1 MTWLTDPFAAEF
13 MQRAL
18 WAGMLAVLASSVVG
32 TWVVLRGL
40 TFLGDALAH
49 GVIPGMA
56 LAVLWGLNLTLGAL
70 LTAGLM
76 VGGITFVNRRARLAE
91 DTGVGLLFV
100 GMLALGVIIISK
112 SRSFAT
118 DVQSLLFGDVLGVT
132 WADLRVQAVAA
143 VLVVVVS
150 VLGYRPFLTLSFN
163 EVKAGSLGLRP
174 GLTHLV
180 LLGLIAVAIVSSF
193 QAVGTLLVFGLLVGP
208 PATAALLVRRV
219 WLNMVVAVGLG
230 WLAVVVGLVVS
241 YQWGT
246 AAGATMAGVSVALF
260 FAVLLTQELVALLR
274 PAPVS
279 ARGVQEPVAWPPR
292 QPRGSE

>member
-1 MTWLTDPFAAEF
+1 MGWLLDPFDPEF

-18 WAGMLAVLASSVVG
+18 LAGMLGVVATSVVG

-56 LAVLWGLNLTLGAL
+56 LAVLWGFNVTVGAL
-70 LTAGLM
+70 VTAALM
-76 VGGITFVNRRARLAE
+76 VGGISLVNRRARLAE

-100 GMLALGVIIISK
+100 GMLALGVVIISK
-112 SRSFAT
+112 SRSFAS

-132 WADLRVQAVAA
+132 WSDLRVQAVAA
-143 VLVVVVS
+143 VLVVVAS
-150 VLGYRPFLTLSFN
+150 TLGYRAFLTLSFN
-163 EVKAGSLGLRP
+163 PDKAGSLGLHP
-174 GLTHLV
+174 AATNLA

-219 WLNMVVAVGLG
+219 WLCTLVAVLLG
-230 WLAVVVGLVVS
+230 WASVVVGLVLS
-241 YQWGT
+241 YHHGT
-246 AAGATMAGVSVALF
+246 AAGATMAGVSVGLF
-260 FAVLLTQELVALLR
+260 FLVLIVQEITAAARRRR
-274 PAPVS
+274 PA
-279 ARGVQEPVAWPPR
+279 AALG
-292 QPRGSE
+292 

>member
-1 MTWLTDPFAAEF
+1 MRWFLDPFDPEF

-18 WAGMLAVLASSVVG
+18 LAAMLAVVASSVVG

-40 TFLGDALAH
+40 SFLGDALAH

-56 LAVLWGLNLTLGAL
+56 LAVLWGFNVTIGAL

-76 VGGITFVNRRARLAE
+76 VGGISFVNRRARLAE

-132 WADLRVQAVAA
+132 WADVRLQAVAA
-143 VLVVVVS
+143 VVVVVAS
-150 VLGYRPFLTLSFN
+150 LLGYRAFLALSFN
-163 EVKAGSLGLRP
+163 ETKAGSLGLHP
-174 GLTHLV
+174 GRTHLA
-180 LLGLIAVAIVSSF
+180 LLGLIALAIVSSF

-219 WLNMVVAVGLG
+219 WLCMVVAVALG
-230 WLAVVVGLVVS
+230 WVAVAVGLVLS
-241 YQWGT
+241 YHHGT
-246 AAGATMAGVSVALF
+246 AAGATMAGVSVGLF
-260 FAVLLTQELVALLR
+260 FVVLIGQELAALVRRQL
-274 PAPVS
+274 PA
-279 ARGVQEPVAWPPR
+279 REVQ
-292 QPRGSE
+292 

>member
-1 MTWLTDPFAAEF
+1 MRWFLDPFDPEF

-18 WAGMLAVLASSVVG
+18 LAGMLAEVAASVVG

-40 TFLGDALAH
+40 SFLGDALAH

-56 LAVLWGLNLTLGAL
+56 LAVLWGFNVTVGAL
-70 LTAGLM
+70 ITAALM
-76 VGGITFVNRRARLAE
+76 VGGITLVNRRARLGE

-143 VLVVVVS
+143 LAVVVAS
-150 VLGYRPFLTLSFN
+150 VLGYRAFLALSFN
-163 EVKAGSLGLRP
+163 EAKAGSLGLRP
-174 GLTHLV
+174 GLTHLA

-219 WLNMVVAVGLG
+219 WLCMVVAVVLG
-230 WLAVVVGLVVS
+230 WVAVVVGLVLS
-241 YQWGT
+241 YQYGT
-246 AAGATMAGVSVALF
+246 ASGATMAGVSVALF
-260 FAVLLTQELVALLR
+260 FVVLAGQELLAAVR
-274 PAPVS
+274 RTPPPAP
-279 ARGVQEPVAWPPR
+279 AHHHH
-292 QPRGSE
+292 

>member
-1 MTWLTDPFAAEF
+1 MRWLLDPFDPEF

-18 WAGMLAVLASSVVG
+18 LAGMLAVVAASAVG

-40 TFLGDALAH
+40 SFLGDALAH

-56 LAVLWGLNLTLGAL
+56 LAVLWGFDLTIGAL
-70 LTAGLM
+70 CTAALM
-76 VGGITFVNRRARLAE
+76 VGGISFVNRRSHLGE

-132 WADLRVQAVAA
+132 PADLRVQAITAA
-143 VLVVVVS
+143 VVLAASVV
-150 VLGYRPFLTLSFN
+150 GYRAFLALSFN
-163 EVKAGSLGLRP
+163 EAKAGSLGLHP
-174 GLTHLV
+174 KLTHV
-180 LLGLIAVAIVSSF
+180 TLLGLIALAIVSSF

-219 WLNMVVAVGLG
+219 WLHMVVGVVLG
-230 WLAVVVGLVVS
+230 WLAVVVGLILS
-241 YQWGT
+241 YQYGT

-260 FAVLLTQELVALLR
+260 FVVLVIQELRAAVR
-274 PAPVS
+274 PAAP
-279 ARGVQEPVAWPPR
+279 APAG
-292 QPRGSE
+292 

>member
-1 MTWLTDPFAAEF
+1 MGWLLDPFEPEF

-18 WAGMLAVLASSVVG
+18 FAGMLAVVASSVVG

-40 TFLGDALAH
+40 SFLGDALAH

-56 LAVLWGLNLTLGAL
+56 LAVLWGFNLTVGAL
-70 LTAGLM
+70 LTAALM
-76 VGGITFVNRRARLAE
+76 VGGISLVNRRSRLAE

-132 WADLRVQAVAA
+132 WSDLAVQAGAA
-143 VLVVVVS
+143 TLVVLAS
-150 VLGYRPFLTLSFN
+150 TLGYRAFLALSFN
-163 EVKAGSLGLRP
+163 EDKAGSLGLRP
-174 GLTHLV
+174 GLTHLL
-180 LLGLIAVAIVSSF
+180 LLGLVALAIVSSF

-219 WLNMVVAVGLG
+219 WVGMLLSVALG
-230 WLAVVVGLVVS
+230 WFEVALGLVLS
-241 YQWGT
+241 YQHGT
-246 AAGATMAGVSVALF
+246 AAGATMAGLSVAVF
-260 FAVLLTQELVALLR
+260 FVVLLAQELLGLTRRGASR
-274 PAPVS
+274 A
-279 ARGVQEPVAWPPR
+279 ART
-292 QPRGSE
+292 

>member
-1 MTWLTDPFAAEF
+1 MRWFLDPFDPEF

-18 WAGMLAVLASSVVG
+18 LAGMLAVVASSVVG

-40 TFLGDALAH
+40 SFLGDALAH

-56 LAVLWGLNLTLGAL
+56 LAVLWGFNVTVGAL
-70 LTAGLM
+70 LTAGVM
-76 VGGITFVNRRARLAE
+76 VGGISLVNRRARLAE

-132 WADLRVQAVAA
+132 WADLRLQAVAA
-143 VLVVVVS
+143 LVVLVAS
-150 VLGYRPFLTLSFN
+150 ALGYRAFLALSFN
-163 EVKAGSLGLRP
+163 EAKAGSLGLRP
-174 GLTHLV
+174 GLTHLA

-219 WLNMVVAVGLG
+219 WLCMVVAVALG
-230 WLAVVVGLVVS
+230 WVAVALGLVLS
-241 YQWGT
+241 YQHGT
-246 AAGATMAGVSVALF
+246 AAGATMAGVSVAMF
-260 FAVLLTQELVALLR
+260 FVVLGAQELVTLLR
-274 PAPVS
+274 RRSVGTS
-279 ARGVQEPVAWPPR
+279 A
-292 QPRGSE
+292 

>member
-1 MTWLTDPFAAEF
+1 MRWFLDPFDPEF

-18 WAGMLAVLASSVVG
+18 LAGMLAVVASSVVG

-40 TFLGDALAH
+40 SFLGDALAH

-56 LAVLWGLNLTLGAL
+56 LAVLWGFNVTVGAL
-70 LTAGLM
+70 ITAALM
-76 VGGITFVNRRARLAE
+76 VGGITLVNRRARLGE

-143 VLVVVVS
+143 LAVVVAS
-150 VLGYRPFLTLSFN
+150 VLGYRAFLALSFN
-163 EVKAGSLGLRP
+163 EAKAGSLGLRP
-174 GLTHLV
+174 GLTHLA

-219 WLNMVVAVGLG
+219 WLCMVVAVALG
-230 WLAVVVGLVVS
+230 WVAVVIGLVLS
-241 YQWGT
+241 YQYGT
-246 AAGATMAGVSVALF
+246 ASGATMAGVSVALF
-260 FAVLLTQELVALLR
+260 FVVLAGQELLAAVR
-274 PAPVS
+274 RTPPPAP
-279 ARGVQEPVAWPPR
+279 AHHHH
-292 QPRGSE
+292 